1 MTPLDRAADAD
12 ALASATAE
20 TLTMDALEMELWAT
34 HMMTDVPETRQRY
47 RRLAALA
54 LATATL
60 MERAEREASNVGYN
74 PSEVRWTVDSDGDT
88 HWRGA
93 RIYDDEPRTLPAALA
108 ALLKGDQ

>member
-1 MTPLDRAADAD
+1 MTPLDRAALAD
-12 ALASATAE
+12 ALASASPE
-20 TLTMDALEMELWAT
+20 TLREDAEVCRSALAYAGNDRTAASL
-34 HMMTDVPETRQRY
+34 Q
-47 RRLAALA
+47 RLAALA
-54 LATATL
+54 LATAAL